1 MKGIITKISAKV
13 RRCKFVI
20 KKDKLLNTLIDNIK
34 SITEV
39 ESDIYNYVNNLEEIE
54 WRIRDILH
62 YLEVTPISRSG
73 AIVLMEEL
81 QKLRIER
88 RYIKQ
93 MWEIWNTYGANR
105 AKLQEKSN
113 RDFLIAELN
122 KKDKSL
128 QTTYNYRFFTK
139 EELDKMNEDKN
150 LPRKRKVEILNM
162 PKSYNNI
169 KEEEDGKE

>member
-1 MKGIITKISAKV
+1 MM
-13 RRCKFVI
+13 
-20 KKDKLLNTLIDNIK
+20 KKDKLLNTLIDNIQ

-113 RDFLIAELN
+113 RDFLIAELH

-128 QTTYNYRFFTK
+128 QTT
-139 EELDKMNEDKN
+139 
-150 LPRKRKVEILNM
+150 
-162 PKSYNNI
+162 
-169 KEEEDGKE
+169 

>member
-1 MKGIITKISAKV
+1 
-13 RRCKFVI
+13 
-20 KKDKLLNTLIDNIK
+20 
-34 SITEV
+34 
-39 ESDIYNYVNNLEEIE
+39 
-54 WRIRDILH
+54 
-62 YLEVTPISRSG
+62 
-73 AIVLMEEL
+73 MEEL

-113 RDFLIAELN
+113 RDFLIVELH

-150 LPRKRKVEILNM
+150 LPRKRKVEIINM

-169 KEEEDGKE
+169 KEEEDGEE